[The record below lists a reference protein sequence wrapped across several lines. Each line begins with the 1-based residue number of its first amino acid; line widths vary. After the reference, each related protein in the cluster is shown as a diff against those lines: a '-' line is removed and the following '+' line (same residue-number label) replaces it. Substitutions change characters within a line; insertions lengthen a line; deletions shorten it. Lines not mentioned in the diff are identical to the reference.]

1 MLHVSATNS
10 AVQPAR
16 TGPISVMIVD
26 DHEVVRRGIAEVVE
40 RADGMKVVAEAGSV
54 ADGVRRAGL
63 VHPDVLLVD
72 LQLPD
77 GTGIDLMTQVRTTL
91 PTARAIVLT
100 SFDDDDALAAALDAG
115 AAAYLLKSVRGAEIT
130 DVIRAVAAGRTLL
143 DERTVTRRRAGHED
157 PTDNLTPSEM
167 NVLDLIGD
175 GLSNREIA
183 ERLGVAEKTVKNH
196 ITSLLAKMGLQRRTQ
211 VAAWVAARRHSG
223 WRAETGHS

>member
-1 MLHVSATNS
+1 
-10 AVQPAR
+10 
-16 TGPISVMIVD
+16 MIID

-40 RADGMKVVAEAGSV
+40 RADGMTVVAEAGTV

-63 VHPDVLLVD
+63 VHPQVLLVD

-77 GTGIDLMTQVRTTL
+77 GTGIDVLRRLREIL
-91 PTARAIVLT
+91 PEARAIVLT
-100 SFDDDDALAAALDAG
+100 SFDDDDALAAALEAG

-130 DVIRAVAAGRTLL
+130 DVIKAVAAGRALL
-143 DERTVTRRRAGHED
+143 DERTVTRRRAGHDD
-157 PTDNLTPSEM
+157 PTENLTPSELR
-167 NVLDLIGD
+167 VLDLIGE

-211 VAAWVAARRHSG
+211 VAAWVAGHKRQA
-223 WRAETGHS
+223 WRTDPTH